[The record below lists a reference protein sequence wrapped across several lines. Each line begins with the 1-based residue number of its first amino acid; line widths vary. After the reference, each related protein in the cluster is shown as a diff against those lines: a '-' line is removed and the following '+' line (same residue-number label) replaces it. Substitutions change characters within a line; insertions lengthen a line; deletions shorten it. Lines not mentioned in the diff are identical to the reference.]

1 MFLLK
6 VSLGFSKL
14 GLKIAR
20 RSILKIKT
28 ICRVNFKD
36 ILRGLNFLDGEIY
49 DISRVFYIAEQFK
62 IRKI

>member
-49 DISRVFYIAEQFK
+49 DIS
-62 IRKI
+62 